1 MAMPDQYDERA
12 RALRELLTTAI
23 SGGFPE
29 SRRTETAIIE
39 ATIQAVFAYARAVA
53 DEARAEQREEN
64 ASRASAKTGEGG
76 VMPWPNGCFAPNEAH
91 LRARIAELERERDDL
106 RTALVQAR
114 EDMIGWAAYADEY
127 FRDKHDLAG
136 DLAAIDKA
144 LEKSK

>member
-1 MAMPDQYDERA
+1 MNTWP
-12 RALRELLTTAI
+12 
-23 SGGFPE
+23 SGGFH
-29 SRRTETAIIE
+29 
-39 ATIQAVFAYARAVA
+39 
-53 DEARAEQREEN
+53 
-64 ASRASAKTGEGG
+64 
-76 VMPWPNGCFAPNEAH
+76 PNVSE

-136 DLAAIDKA
+136 DIAAIDAA